1 MGNLPGDRSGGSGGD
16 SEVVEPRLVVILR
29 REAGVARI
37 LMLGGPLLQI
47 AVVEHLEV
55 VGDDEGNDADF
66 RYYFNGMYSLMRLLC
81 RVL

>member
-1 MGNLPGDRSGGSGGD
+1 M
-16 SEVVEPRLVVILR
+16 VILR
-29 REAGVARI
+29 REAGAARI

-47 AVVEHLEV
+47 AGVEHLEV

-66 RYYFNGMYSLMRLLC
+66 RYYFNGLYSLMRLLC

>member
-1 MGNLPGDRSGGSGGD
+1 
-16 SEVVEPRLVVILR
+16 
-29 REAGVARI
+29 
-37 LMLGGPLLQI
+37 MLGGPLLQI

-66 RYYFNGMYSLMRLLC
+66 RYYFNGLYSLMRLLC